1 MALYTLLVKVDEDE
15 RSVRY
20 RFGPAEGRMGLV
32 ELDKVRRLVRELES
46 VPGVSTQTDL
56 SNARKQLLAAPRP
69 GERLSRRH
77 CLRGV
82 AVGIVAGGSRD
93 SATPLR
99 SPGLCSG
106 SRSVGGR
113 IRPVCDG

>member
-32 ELDKVRRLVRELES
+32 ELDKVRRLVSELES

-56 SNARKQLLAAPRP
+56 SNARKQLFRLLAKGNGFPDVTAY
-69 GERLSRRH
+69 E
-77 CLRGV
+77 
-82 AVGIVAGGSRD
+82 A
-93 SATPLR
+93 
-99 SPGLCSG
+99 
-106 SRSVGGR
+106 
-113 IRPVCDG
+113 